1 MTATLTHAHS
11 DPVFSEGTAWSP
23 TVSPLPHVTEPSD
36 PANAHANEHFP
47 PWRTA
52 LEVAL
57 KDNERADSA
66 HLYASLATIKPF
78 GRPANRSVYFRGFL
92 SDGLD
97 SQPHRPNNNASNTHE
112 HKHRH
117 RYQRKDTVLT
127 HESIERLSNVLM
139 FVVDVRSGSVE
150 DVIHGSKFG
159 EVCWI
164 FPETHEQIRLSGQL
178 HLILSPTH
186 PLSQTHQIPE
196 PFASS
201 SHFPHLD
208 WEKTR
213 LEMWRKI
220 SSLRRASFTWPTTRH
235 VISDAG
241 GHGFHSHGG
250 PHAHESNHNHH
261 HQQDQEEEEESAVHT
276 CVLGG
281 AISTAIS
288 SPKHKSGSLL
298 TKIDVPES
306 SSGSESGAHPQ
317 TGSAGLKQVHF
328 TAEPLE
334 MSQPSAS
341 PPRSEHSSSPTKQH
355 KSTTGHD
362 SATDLHFMETALNN
376 FCILLLDVDGADHV
390 KMQKA
395 PHARVKYRRMVHAMD
410 GAGSGAGCADGIVQV
425 AERVFSV
432 DDLVEGRLS
441 SVDGIV
447 RKVAHWSVKDV
458 LG

>member
-1 MTATLTHAHS
+1 MSATLPHAHS
-11 DPVFSEGTAWSP
+11 DPAFVEGASWTP
-23 TVSPLPHVTEPSD
+23 TVSSLPHLTQPSD
-36 PANAHANEHFP
+36 AANANVNEHFP

-52 LEVAL
+52 LETAL

-97 SQPHRPNNNASNTHE
+97 MQP
-112 HKHRH
+112 
-117 RYQRKDTVLT
+117 KDTVLT
-127 HESIERLSNVLM
+127 HDAIERLSNILM

-250 PHAHESNHNHH
+250 SNHH
-261 HQQDQEEEEESAVHT
+261 HHHHQEEEEPAVHT

-281 AISTAIS
+281 AISTAVS
-288 SPKHKSGSLL
+288 SPKHKSAALL

-306 SSGSESGAHPQ
+306 SSGSETGTPRETHQ
-317 TGSAGLKQVHF
+317 HTGSAGLKQVHF

-334 MSQPSAS
+334 MNPSTSEQSTS
-341 PPRSEHSSSPTKQH
+341 PAKQQ
-355 KSTTGHD
+355 KPAAGQD
-362 SATDLHFMETALNN
+362 SAADLHFMETALNN

-395 PHARVKYRRMVHAMD
+395 PHARVKYRRTVHAMED
-410 GAGSGAGCADGIVQV
+410 GAGSATSCAEGTVHV

-432 DDLVEGRLS
+432 DDMMEGRLS
-441 SVDGIV
+441 SVDGIDGIV
-447 RKVAHWSVKDV
+447 RKAAHWSVKDV